1 MLVQDLM
8 TSPALTVPP
17 TTSLPDAAH
26 LMKSKGIRR
35 LPIVDGAHLVGIVT
49 DRDVRE
55 AMPSKA
61 STLSPWEAT
70 THLAAIKVADVMRRS
85 VLTTTADADARDA
98 AYTMVKHRVGALPV
112 VDAAGTVQGILSV
125 TDVLRDYARVPQ
137 TT

>member
-8 TSPALTVPP
+8 TSPALTIPP

-35 LPIVDGAHLVGIVT
+35 LPVVDGAHLVGIVT

-70 THLAAIKVADVMRRS
+70 THLAAIKVAEVDRKS
-85 VLTTTADADARDA
+85 V
-98 AYTMVKHRVGALPV
+98 V
-112 VDAAGTVQGILSV
+112 
-125 TDVLRDYARVPQ
+125 
-137 TT
+137 